1 MADNVKNGQEPKK
14 RGRPPK
20 VKPEPVVNEAPERL
34 EMVSKSETPAP
45 IENINTNIKLNYK
58 NYDTVK

>member
-1 MADNVKNGQEPKK
+1 MADSVKNGQEPKK

-34 EMVSKSETPAP
+34 DMASKSKPPAP
-45 IENINTNIKLNYK
+45 LEKMLRDSTGL
-58 NYDTVK
+58 

>member
-34 EMVSKSETPAP
+34 EMVSKPSSGVS
-45 IENINTNIKLNYK
+45 INGVMKDLSGLYK
-58 NYDTVK
+58 RTLS

>member
-34 EMVSKSETPAP
+34 EMVSKS
-45 IENINTNIKLNYK
+45 
-58 NYDTVK
+58 

>member
-20 VKPEPVVNEAPERL
+20 VNPEPVVNEAPERL
-34 EMVSKSETPAP
+34 
-45 IENINTNIKLNYK
+45 
-58 NYDTVK
+58 